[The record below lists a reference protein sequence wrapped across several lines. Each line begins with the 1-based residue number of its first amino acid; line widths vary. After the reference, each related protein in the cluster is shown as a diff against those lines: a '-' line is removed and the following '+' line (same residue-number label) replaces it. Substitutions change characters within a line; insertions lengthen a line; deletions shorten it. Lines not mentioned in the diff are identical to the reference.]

1 MARGDSDSESSE
13 RYPKRSKISFDDAD
27 GPSAEFQLEALLA
40 QNDKGHQGGGMGPGG
55 PPRAGPPGGMPGPP
69 GGMPGMPGMPGMTP
83 TVSPAMTAMTGAG
96 IARREAEGEQPRVET
111 TPMDFSRLTRDLP
124 SRTVPVQKDL
134 VEYLMTPEHRQ
145 LLTEQSGADVE
156 WLPEEASVKVRGSD
170 EQVKRATR
178 LLQRVLMHC
187 HWGKSEAKVKRLLKP
202 RMVESAICR
211 LSPMNT
217 LRPAEKHLSLASPT
231 LRIGKDKANDVVIQ
245 DAIISRFHCVLEL
258 DSERGAVYV
267 VDCSTNGTFL
277 NGIRLPSKTVGK
289 VLCSHGDDLTFKDPA
304 SGEQEFG
311 YTLNII
317 DLHVKAE
324 VKLEAP
330 RRLLTPEE
338 MASSGRDFA

>member
-1 MARGDSDSESSE
+1 MGRGVSDSESSE
-13 RYPKRSKISFDDAD
+13 RYPKRSKIDFDDAD

-40 QNDKGHQGGGMGPGG
+40 QNDNANAPGKPGG
-55 PPRAGPPGGMPGPP
+55 PPRGPPGGMPGPP
-69 GGMPGMPGMPGMTP
+69 GGMPGMTPG
-83 TVSPAMTAMTGAG
+83 VSPAMTAMTGAG

-124 SRTVPVQKDL
+124 TRTVPVQKDL

-317 DLHVKAE
+317 DLHVKPE